1 MGDLEEEVAEE
12 ANAIQP
18 NFCSLADD
26 SCYSIFFHTKLWNG
40 SKGFRLY
47 GKKTGGPLKSL
58 GLKVHCT
65 RMYGSWKM
73 GGIEQ
78 RQCWRGWDPWNPLE
92 RSSTVCF
99 IFLYSEPS
107 VQGISRDLPFLVAT
121 KRLYKSVCPSVGRSV
136 RWSVCHAFGH
146 ARY

>member
-40 SKGFRLY
+40 SKGFWLY

-58 GLKVHCT
+58 GLKVHCI
-65 RMYGSWKM
+65 S
-73 GGIEQ
+73 
-78 RQCWRGWDPWNPLE
+78 L
-92 RSSTVCF
+92 
-99 IFLYSEPS
+99 S
-107 VQGISRDLPFLVAT
+107 VYDM
-121 KRLYKSVCPSVGRSV
+121 V
-136 RWSVCHAFGH
+136 RAKGTFDTH
-146 ARY
+146 